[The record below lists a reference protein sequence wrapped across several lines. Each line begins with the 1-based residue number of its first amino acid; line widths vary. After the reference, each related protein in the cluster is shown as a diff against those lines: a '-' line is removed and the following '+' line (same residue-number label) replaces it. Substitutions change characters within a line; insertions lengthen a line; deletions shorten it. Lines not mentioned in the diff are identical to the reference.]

1 MMTPKD
7 WLSRRVL
14 ILLAVVAVLSMAS
27 GAAATRAL
35 ITSKDIENGTIRP
48 VDLSPAAKR
57 TMRGKQGIRGARGS
71 RGPTGLRGVQ
81 GNQGLPGFTDV
92 LFNDNLGPISPNS
105 SGTVSAVCLSGYKA
119 VGGGFESTDPNV
131 FVYASKPSATGFGW
145 DVSARNAGDSPAAVW
160 AYVLCAA

>member
-1 MMTPKD
+1 M
-7 WLSRRVL
+7 SRRVL

-27 GAAATRAL
+27 GAAATRTL

-57 TMRGKQGIRGARGS
+57 TMRGARGIRG
-71 RGPTGLRGVQ
+71 PRGVQ
-81 GNQGLPGFTDV
+81 GPIGPRGLQGNQGPSGFTDV
-92 LFNDNLGPISPNS
+92 LFNDNVGAIVPGS

-119 VGGGFESTDPNV
+119 VGGGFEAQDTSV
-131 FVYASKPSATGFGW
+131 AIYASKPSASGFGW
-145 DVSARNAGDSPAAVW
+145 DVSARNSGASPAAVW